1 MSRKSTIT
9 QLSQGIRDHIER
21 RLAEGRLSLSE
32 LIAELQA
39 TFPDEART
47 GELPSRSAIHRW
59 GQKLQRRLD
68 AIRASTEAAL
78 LIRQHSA
85 DREDARSEALTSLVQ
100 TELFEAI
107 LNLQEASSSSGEGE
121 EKEIDPARRVA
132 LLGEAARNIATL
144 SRASVT
150 LKQFQERQRA
160 AIRDELLA
168 EQKQRLATLGQ
179 SGEVAPEVLERVIRA
194 AYGLE
199 G

>member
-1 MSRKSTIT
+1 MGRKSTIT

-107 LNLQEASSSSGEGE
+107 LNLQEASGSSGEGE
-121 EKEIDPARRVA
+121 EIDPARRVA

-160 AIRDELLA
+160 VIRDELLA
-168 EQKQRLATLGQ
+168 EQKQRLAALGQ

>member
-107 LNLQEASSSSGEGE
+107 LSLQEASSSSGEGE
-121 EKEIDPARRVA
+121 EIDPARRVA

-168 EQKQRLATLGQ
+168 EQKQRLAALGQ

>member
-32 LIAELQA
+32 LIVELQA

-107 LNLQEASSSSGEGE
+107 LNLQEASGSSGEGQ
-121 EKEIDPARRVA
+121 EIDPARRVA

-168 EQKQRLATLGQ
+168 EQKQRLAALGQ